1 MTAYAVLM
9 NKRVKLGECIVF
21 QTTQSLP
28 MTEAPSPGR
37 PLRGVRVF
45 DLSRVLTGFFCTM
58 ILAKD
63 HSSAMTAKGW
73 AVVALPY
80 WDSR

>member
-1 MTAYAVLM
+1 M
-9 NKRVKLGECIVF
+9 NERVKLGECIVF
-21 QTTQSLP
+21 QSTQSLP
-28 MTEAPSPGR
+28 MTEESSPDT
-37 PLRGVRVF
+37 PLRGVRIL
-45 DLSRVLTGFFCTM
+45 DLSRVLTGFFYTM

-80 WDSR
+80 WDSC